1 MRARPFLRLTW
12 SPQAGFL
19 VLPLI
24 LAAAWPMV
32 RTHPVVAGLAGSIGE
47 GQGSIL
53 WGHSVTFSLVG
64 GFMSGLIT
72 RDLLQAPFAFVVPG
86 LTRKVFLGKLTLAGM
101 IGGGLCV
108 WLASTVGGVT
118 APAIFACSL
127 LFFFTGSALS
137 DPVFPKPVIW
147 IVAPLLVIPVMQP
160 LRVAG
165 FFETA
170 PVIATLGALAI
181 AVILGVRELDRETAR
196 RRTLGRMGM
205 GPVESGWVATLRRI
219 IAPSDRWESR
229 PVTGH
234 IAHWVH
240 AVHYESFGSRRFEWP
255 VTVLWAVALNCGM
268 AYLLANPSFAAVM
281 GLMSL
286 SIGGHRLNGRWA
298 YPISRD
304 RRSLVL
310 WFSSLL
316 DSGAYVMGA
325 MIALPLIYALG
336 APQLSVSTGG
346 TMRYGLIAPLLV
358 AFIVAPIVQ
367 WPRVTSA
374 LPPPRLK
381 RFGALWLS
389 ISFRNLAAVTLLTF
403 MLESLFVVRQ
413 YLSMGAAIGTGIA
426 LGFAF
431 QYYYWVN
438 LRHHFR
444 SRDLT

>member
-24 LAAAWPMV
+24 LAAAWPMI

-53 WGHSVTFSLVG
+53 WGHGVTFSLVA

-86 LTRKVFLGKLTLAGM
+86 LTRKVFLGKLTLSIV
-101 IGGGLCV
+101 IGGGLAV
-108 WLASTVGGVT
+108 WLAAIAGSVT

-137 DPVFPKPVIW
+137 DPVFPKAVIW

-160 LRVAG
+160 GRVAV

-181 AVILGVRELDRETAR
+181 AVILCARELDRDTAR
-196 RRTLGRMGM
+196 LRTLGRMGM
-205 GPVESGWVATLRRI
+205 GPAESEWVTTLRRI

-234 IAHWVH
+234 VGAWVH

-255 VTVLWAVALNCGM
+255 VTVTWAVLLNCVM

-286 SIGGHRLNGRWA
+286 SIGGHRLNGRWT

-304 RRSLVL
+304 RRAVVL
-310 WFSSLL
+310 WLSSLL
-316 DSGAYVMGA
+316 DSGAYVTGA

-358 AFIVAPIVQ
+358 AFIVAPLVQ

-413 YLSMGAAIGTGIA
+413 YLGMSAAIATGLV
-426 LGFAF
+426 LGLAF

-438 LRHHFR
+438 LRHHFLTA
-444 SRDLT
+444 DLT